1 MDNGSTTWNTTT
13 DLSLVWDNA
22 PNDFPIAGDWNLD
35 GRTETGVYR
44 PGVGFFLKMDNGT
57 TAWNAT
63 TDLSLAWDNAPN
75 DLPIAGDWNNDRRTE
90 TGVYRPGVGF
100 FLKMDNGTTWAPTT
114 DLSLVWDNAMGDL
127 PVAGYFIN

>member
-1 MDNGSTTWNTTT
+1 
-13 DLSLVWDNA
+13 
-22 PNDFPIAGDWNLD
+22 
-35 GRTETGVYR
+35 
-44 PGVGFFLKMDNGT
+44 MDNGT